1 MKKVIELNTSE
12 INKRFSERSWSKLK
26 KGPESKEEISKPESS
41 FEVEDSIRVVI
52 GFDFGTTFS
61 GFAYCH
67 VTEETN
73 LCSNDLWHGEVGQLK
88 TNTVLQY
95 DDEYKQ
101 VKLWGAP
108 ALAKKPNRRDTNR
121 KENKPVELFKLH
133 LGDILDNFKPNL
145 PIDYKKA
152 ITDYLR
158 EIGKVIK
165 DTVTARWP
173 KIDYFK
179 HVLLVL
185 TVPAEFSE
193 KSKAIMRICAYNAGL
208 IKDECST
215 NLQFTTEPEAAAVYC
230 MENSLR
236 EHALA
241 QPGINFMI
249 VDCGGGTVDLTTRKL
264 INDKQ
269 LGEVT
274 ERAGDFCGST
284 FVDDEFIKYLRKKL
298 GDKSMDS
305 LKEKHYGQMQYLI
318 QHFCKSGKIPFT
330 GDDPNFLYE
339 LDIQDTVP
347 ELKQYITDEKIR
359 KALDNDDWI
368 VEIDL
373 ETMKL
378 IFEPV
383 VQKILRMIKSQ
394 LDNAQETCSAMFLV
408 GGFSESK
415 YLQKRIK
422 EEFLNRVK
430 DISVPIQPMAAIAR
444 GAAIY
449 GLSIRSNNLNNL
461 GNDDNLKCIIS
472 SRILKYTYGIK
483 VRSVWKN
490 GDPISRKT
498 HDGYIEK
505 YDCLAKRGTKM
516 EVNNEVTRTY
526 HPCYANQTKILY
538 SVYYTREYDGVY
550 CDDPGMKLI
559 GELQIDL
566 PGSGHDRPV
575 LFGLTFGQME
585 ITATSKNKLT
595 GQSYRTTFK
604 FSLDD

>member
-1 MKKVIELNTSE
+1 MKKVNELNTSE
-12 INKRFSERSWSKLK
+12 INKRFSERSWSKK
-26 KGPESKEEISKPESS
+26 KDPESKEYISKPESS
-41 FEVEDSIRVVI
+41 VEVKDSIRVVI
-52 GFDFGTTFS
+52 GFDFGTTYS

-95 DDEYKQ
+95 DDKYKQ

-152 ITDYLR
+152 ITDYFR

-165 DTVTARWP
+165 DTVTTRWP

-208 IKDECST
+208 IKEECST
-215 NLQFTTEPEAAAVYC
+215 NLQFTTE
-230 MENSLR
+230 L
-236 EHALA
+236 
-241 QPGINFMI
+241 NFMI

-284 FVDDEFIKYLRKKL
+284 FVDDEFLKYLRKIV
-298 GDKSMDS
+298 GDKPMDS
-305 LKEKHYGQMQYLI
+305 FKEKHYGQMQYLI
-318 QHFCKSGKIPFT
+318 QQFCKSGKLPFT
-330 GDDPNFLYE
+330 GDDPSFLYE

-347 ELKQYITDEKIR
+347 ELKQYITDENIR
-359 KALDNDDWI
+359 KTLDNADWI

-383 VQKILRMIKSQ
+383 VQNILRMIKAQ

-422 EEFLNRVK
+422 EEFLHRVNN
-430 DISVPIQPMAAIAR
+430 ISVPIQPMAAIAR

-498 HDGYIEK
+498 HGGYIEK

-526 HPCYANQTKILY
+526 HPCYADQTEILY

-566 PGSGHDRPV
+566 PGSGLDRPV

-585 ITATSKNKLT
+585 IIANSKNKLT